1 MKKGE
6 TPSNYT
12 YLVQITLVADIFK
25 TPDQRL
31 QDESK
36 GDVQFNTNTRK
47 PFDGAEDETV
57 QLTSLDAQKSVRTST
72 LYFTK
77 HRLGH
82 H

>member
-1 MKKGE
+1 MKKGV

-25 TPDQRL
+25 THDQRL

-36 GDVQFNTNTRK
+36 GDVQFNTKTRK

-57 QLTSLDAQKSVRTST
+57 QLTSLDSQKSVRRLHSTSQ
-72 LYFTK
+72 K
-77 HRLGH
+77 KRLGH